1 MALAGMRLRADKLAS
16 LENALETAR
25 QIASRKAEA
34 SRTLAAGQP
43 STQADRLA
51 SIAANVAQQLAALR
65 DVREN
70 HSDAAPPQPSR
81 RPPVCLF
88 CANGVQY
95 DPPGKAVKHAKDT
108 HLRSALVVAA
118 TPSAACFARGE
129 IP

>member
-70 HSDAAPPQPSR
+70 HSDAAPP
-81 RPPVCLF
+81 
-88 CANGVQY
+88 G
-95 DPPGKAVKHAKDT
+95 
-108 HLRSALVVAA
+108 
-118 TPSAACFARGE
+118 
-129 IP
+129 